1 MTSRVAV
8 EVQNAALAAAGAL
21 VNGGYVEIRTG
32 SQPATVATA
41 ATGTLLATL
50 PLSAT
55 AFAAPS
61 AGSMSANAITSDSVA
76 DNSGTAGWYRA
87 YTSGGQARFDGA
99 VGAEM
104 TITPSAAIVAGGVV
118 AMSAWTLTL

>member
-1 MTSRVAV
+1 MTSRVSV
-8 EVQNAALAAAGAL
+8 EVQNAALNAAGAL
-21 VNGGYVEIRTG
+21 VNGGYIEIRTG

-55 AFAAPS
+55 AFAAAS
-61 AGSMSANAITSDSVA
+61 GGSMSANAITSDSVA
-76 DNSGTAGWYRA
+76 DASGTAGWYRA
-87 YTSGGQARFDGA
+87 YTSGGLARFDGA

-118 AMSAWTLTL
+118 AMSAWTLTI